1 MPEITVW
8 PVSSS
13 VRTRNVG
20 SSSDSDLSALPSL
33 SWSVLVLG
41 SMATWITGS
50 GKIIRSRMTGL
61 VAIAQRVA
69 GGGVLEAETG
79 HDVAGH
85 RHVEVF
91 TLVGVHQQDPTE
103 TLALLLGRVVDLV
116 ALVDLAGVDAEVGQL
131 AERVGDDLERQRG
144 ERVVARAT
152 RDRLVAAHVGALGGR
167 DVERR
172 RQVVDD
178 GVEHRL
184 DTLVLERRT
193 AQHRDEVERQRAG
206 ADGALDVGLGRRR
219 RRRGTSPST
228 RRRCRRS
235 SRASARGTRWPG
247 RPGRRGCR
255 PRPIW
260 RRAPRRAR

>member
-1 MPEITVW
+1 MPEMTVW

-61 VAIAQRVA
+61 LAVAQRVA

-79 HDVAGH
+79 DDVAGH

-91 TLVGVHQQDPTE
+91 ALVGVHQQDAAE

-116 ALVDLAGVDAEVGQL
+116 ALVDLARVDAEVGQL

-144 ERVVARAT
+144 ERLVVA
-152 RDRLVAAHVGALGGR
+152 
-167 DVERR
+167 
-172 RQVVDD
+172 
-178 GVEHRL
+178 
-184 DTLVLERRT
+184 
-193 AQHRDEVERQRAG
+193 
-206 ADGALDVGLGRRR
+206 
-219 RRRGTSPST
+219 
-228 RRRCRRS
+228 
-235 SRASARGTRWPG
+235 ARG
-247 RPGRRGCR
+247 
-255 PRPIW
+255 
-260 RRAPRRAR
+260 